1 MSKYIALLACLCLL
15 SLGARAQSPESD
27 RFLTEVVAVGLEVP
41 WDMQF
46 APDGRLFISERVG
59 RIRVWQ
65 DGQLQE
71 QPWADPWV
79 ALSSESGLM
88 GLALDPDF
96 ENNGFLYACYT
107 YYLTEQGLLANRI
120 IRWRDDNGVGT
131 DGTVLLE
138 GIPGAIYHDGCALDF
153 GPDGKLYVST
163 GDARQEPLAQN
174 LDSLAG
180 KILRINSD
188 GSVPDDNP
196 FPGSRVFSLGHRN
209 PQGMAWHPD
218 SGELYVTEHG
228 TGGVNEIN
236 VVKAAGNYGWPE
248 EREGLPHASFDGPL
262 LKHDGPPAGAVFVTG
277 DRYPGMQG
285 DLFFTTLGT
294 RDLRQLELDG
304 PDGPVLH
311 RHLSMQLD
319 RLRAITLG
327 PDGYLYV
334 ATSNRDTRAEPGPDD
349 DRILRLKVRESR

>member
-1 MSKYIALLACLCLL
+1 MTRAFVLLFCLCLAM
-15 SLGARAQSPESD
+15 LGARAQSPD
-27 RFLTEVVAVGLEVP
+27 AGIFATEVVAEGLEVP
-41 WDMQF
+41 WDMEF
-46 APDGRLFISERVG
+46 APDGKLFISERAG
-59 RIRVWQ
+59 RIRVWE
-65 DGQLQE
+65 DGQLRE
-71 QPWADPWV
+71 LPWAEVWV
-79 ALSSESGLM
+79 AQTSESGLM
-88 GLALDPDF
+88 GLAVDPDF
-96 ENNGFLYACYT
+96 DNNGFLYACYT
-107 YYLTEQGLLANRI
+107 YFQTEQGLLGNRI
-120 IRWRDDNGVGT
+120 VRWQEDNGVGT
-131 DGTVLLE
+131 DRTTLLE

-163 GDARQEPLAQN
+163 GDARLEPLAQD

-180 KILRINSD
+180 KILRINAD

-196 FPGSRVFSLGHRN
+196 IPGSPVFSRGHRN

-236 VVKAAGNYGWPE
+236 VVKAGGNYGWPE
-248 EREGLPHASFDGPL
+248 ERAALPQASYDGPL
-262 LKHDGPPAGAVFVTG
+262 LKHDGPPAGAVFITG
-277 DRYPGMQG
+277 NHYPGMQG

-294 RDLRQLELDG
+294 RDLRQLELGG

-311 RHLSMQLD
+311 RHLAMQLG

-334 ATSNRDTRAEPGPDD
+334 ATSNRDTRAVPERGD
-349 DRILRLKVRESR
+349 DRIVRLKLRESP